1 MKNYKALILSGALL
15 VFANNIGAQII
26 YTTTDGMTQGQ
37 VMMNIYADNA
47 RAAAAQAGMTGAMSA
62 NMIAAAKARIEQA
75 GAAKIKAGKATTNFT
90 ATRAG
95 REALVKSL
103 TFGAG
108 KPQTLEGQVALVQ
121 KYVNWF
127 NKLAAQN
134 GVEVND
140 YADGTA
146 FAHALSYAAYNNK
159 DLDNRTFEQ
168 MRKGFRQQLLN
179 DNFFQGDTDA
189 AKQYTY
195 EIHAQFAMQAA
206 EQRAK
211 ARRATSDAERND
223 FEEKAKRYASFVLNK
238 EQE

>member
-1 MKNYKALILSGALL
+1 MLSGAVLVLL
-15 VFANNIGAQII
+15 SSTEAQII
-26 YTTTDGMTQGQ
+26 NTTTDGMTQGQ
-37 VMMNIYADNA
+37 VWANIYGDNA
-47 RAAAAQAGMTGAMSA
+47 RAAAAQMAMTGAMSA
-62 NMIAAAKARIEQA
+62 DMIAAAKARIEQT

-121 KYVNWF
+121 RYVDWF

-134 GVEVND
+134 GVKVND

-146 FAHALSYAAYNNK
+146 FAYALSYAAYNDK
-159 DLDNRTFEQ
+159 DLDNKAFEQ

-206 EQRAK
+206 EQRAR
-211 ARRATSDAERND
+211 ARRATSDAERHD
-223 FEEKAKRYASFVLNK
+223 FEEKAKHYASFVLNK
-238 EQE
+238 EQN